1 MLMNKL
7 DELYDNLFDFVKNLE
22 ILIQKNIFNG
32 QHIEEL
38 TVFGNEIM
46 SLCKS
51 RKFNINSE
59 DLMQLRAFNELIN
72 KVDSRAKGYIINQVE
87 FFFREIIELTKS
99 EFLYK

>member
-1 MLMNKL
+1 MNKL

-51 RKFNINSE
+51 REFNITSA

-72 KVDSRAKGYIINQVE
+72 KVDSRAKVYIINQVE
-87 FFFREIIELTKS
+87 FFFREIIEPTKS
-99 EFLYK
+99 ELLYK